1 MQEVTVKAVRLHSYG
16 AHPTLDDVPEPEILG
31 PWDVLVDVGAAGLCR
46 TDLHII
52 EGQWD
57 PIQHPHLPYTLGHEN
72 AGWVRACGSAVHNVA
87 VGDTVIMHP
96 LTSCGLCPAC
106 REGQDSHCENATFPG
121 INVDGGM
128 AEVLRTNARAVVKL
142 NPALQPRDVAALAD
156 AGLTAYHAV
165 RKAAPVLF
173 PGSHAVVIG
182 SGGLGHIGVQSLA
195 AITSAE
201 ITVVDRSEAALE
213 LAGQIGAHHTVLAT
227 SDAAVEKAVAEITG
241 GGAHIVF
248 DFVGERG
255 AELLAPKLLRNRG
268 SHYVIGYGG
277 TVSLPTIEIIS
288 REINVIGNLVGTY
301 TDLVELMTLTAQGK
315 VTLHTAVYPLEAA
328 NDAIADL
335 ESGRLVGR
343 GILVPGHAA

>member
-1 MQEVTVKAVRLHSYG
+1 MKAVQLHQYEQ
-16 AHPTLDDVPEPEILG
+16 APTVDEVPEPVISG
-31 PWDVLVDVGAAGLCR
+31 PWDVIVDVGAAGLCR

-57 PIQHPHLPYTLGHEN
+57 PIQHPSLPYILGHEN
-72 AGWVRACGSAVHNVA
+72 AGWVREVGSAVHNVA

-106 REGQDSHCENATFPG
+106 RIGQDSHCENATFPG
-121 INVDGGM
+121 INVNGGM
-128 AEVLRTNARAVVKL
+128 ADQLLTNARAVVKL
-142 NPALQPRDVAALAD
+142 DTSLQPKDVAALAD

-165 RKAAPVLF
+165 RKAADQLF
-173 PGSHAVVIG
+173 PGTHAVVIG
-182 SGGLGHIGVQSLA
+182 AGGLGHIGVQALA
-195 AITSAE
+195 AITSTE
-201 ITVVDRSEAALE
+201 ITVVDRSEKALE
-213 LAGQIGAHHTVLAT
+213 LARQLGAHHTVLAT
-227 SDAAVEKAVAEITG
+227 SDSEVERQVQDITS

-255 AELLAPKLLRNRG
+255 AELLAPKLMRNRG

-277 TVSLPTIEIIS
+277 EVRIPTIEIIS

-301 TDLVELMTLTAQGK
+301 NDLVELMALTAQGRVK
-315 VTLHTAVYPLEAA
+315 LHTATYPLGAV

-335 ESGRLVGR
+335 EAGRLIGR
-343 GILVPGHAA
+343 GILVP

>member
-1 MQEVTVKAVRLHSYG
+1 MKAVQLHRYTE
-16 AHPTLDDVPEPEILG
+16 APTVDEVAEPKIVG
-31 PWDVLVDVGAAGLCR
+31 PWDVIVNVGAAGLCR

-57 PIQHPHLPYTLGHEN
+57 PIQHPNLPYILGHEN
-72 AGWVRACGSAVHNVA
+72 AGWVREIGSAVSNVA

-106 REGQDSHCENATFPG
+106 RIGQDSHCENATFPG
-121 INVDGGM
+121 INVNGGM
-128 AEVLRTNARAVVKL
+128 ADQLLTNARAVVRL
-142 NPALQPRDVAALAD
+142 DAGLQPRDVAALAD

-165 RKAAPVLF
+165 RKAADQLF
-173 PGSHAVVIG
+173 PGTHAVVIG
-182 SGGLGHIGVQSLA
+182 AGGLGHIGIQALA
-195 AITSAE
+195 AITSTE
-201 ITVVDRSEAALE
+201 ITVIDRSEKALE
-213 LAGQIGAHHTVLAT
+213 LARELGAHHLVLST
-227 SDAAVEKAVAEITG
+227 SDDEVEKQVQDITG

-255 AELLAPKLLRNRG
+255 AELLAPKLMRNRG

-277 TVSLPTIEIIS
+277 EVRLPTIEIIS

-301 TDLVELMTLTAQGK
+301 NDLVELMALTADGRVK
-315 VTLHTAVYPLEAA
+315 LHTAVYPLDAV

-335 ESGRLVGR
+335 EAGRLIGR
-343 GILVPGHAA
+343 GILVP